1 MKNLDPIVAEVRK
14 NREKLLAEFDG
25 DINKLRTH
33 LAEQRPKWENLGFHY
48 ETVAERQ
55 ARFKQY

>member
-1 MKNLDPIVAEVRK
+1 MVDPIVTEVRK
-14 NREKLLAEFDG
+14 NREKLLEKFDG

-33 LAEQRPKWENLGFHY
+33 LDEQRPKWEDLGFRY

-55 ARFKQY
+55 SRFAQ